1 MLEGGSWGCSKPWT
15 QFLQL
20 GADVEIPCW
29 QDCTGQGASSSL
41 GKHKAAPLHHSSVC
55 PPLPAR
61 LDCALTPLA
70 PVGLRENRLHLSQPQ
85 FTKCQL
91 QICDTWP
98 LRNQLSFLM
107 PGSDHKWDMI
117 SVAEL
122 SWSQRQH
129 RAAHCCPNFT
139 PTQTSALALCH
150 ELL

>member
-1 MLEGGSWGCSKPWT
+1 MFQALDPTPASGGWILRSHAGRIAQDREPTAPWGSTRLPPCS
-15 QFLQL
+15 
-20 GADVEIPCW
+20 
-29 QDCTGQGASSSL
+29 
-41 GKHKAAPLHHSSVC
+41 SSVC

-70 PVGLRENRLHLSQPQ
+70 PAGLRENKLHLSQPQ
-85 FTKCQL
+85 FTECQL

-107 PGSDHKWDMI
+107 PGWDHKWDMI
-117 SVAEL
+117 SSVAKL

-129 RAAHCCPNFT
+129 RAAHCCPSFA
-139 PTQTSALALCH
+139 PTQTSALVLCH